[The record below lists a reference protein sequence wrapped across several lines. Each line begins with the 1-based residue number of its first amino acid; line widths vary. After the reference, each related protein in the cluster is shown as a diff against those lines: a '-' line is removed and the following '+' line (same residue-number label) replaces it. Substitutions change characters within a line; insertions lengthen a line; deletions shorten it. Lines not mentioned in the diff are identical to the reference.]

1 MPIFQ
6 GALRLTAALG
16 LLALH
21 TSLPTASAAQAVTA
35 TVTIHADKPGPKID
49 RNIYGQ
55 FAEHLGRGI
64 YEGIWVGED
73 SPIPNVRGYRKDVLD
88 ALKKIR
94 VPVIRWPGGCFA
106 DEYHWRDGIG
116 PRDKR
121 PVRINTHWGWV
132 PESNAFGTHEFM
144 DFTELLGAEAYI
156 AGNMGSSPPQ
166 EMANWV
172 EYMTSDLPTT
182 LANERRANGR
192 EKPWKVKYIGVGNE
206 TWGCGGAM
214 TPEYSADL
222 HRR

>member
-1 MPIFQ
+1 MTIKP
-6 GALRLTAALG
+6 
-16 LLALH
+16 
-21 TSLPTASAAQAVTA
+21 SLKSAARAFTGIAVAVAVSAAPVAAQRIEATA
-35 TVTIHADKPGPKID
+35 TVDTRATGPVIE
-49 RNIYGQ
+49 RAVYGQ
-55 FAEHLGRGI
+55 FAEHLGRSV

-73 SPIPNVRGYRKDVLD
+73 SPIPNVKGYRKDVLD
-88 ALKKIR
+88 ALKKIK

-116 PRDKR
+116 PKDKR

-132 PESNAFGTHEFM
+132 PEDNAFGTHEFM

-182 LANERRANGR
+182 LANERRATAARSHGR
-192 EKPWKVKYIGVGNE
+192 SNISVSATRP
-206 TWGCGGAM
+206 GAAAV
-214 TPEYSADL
+214 T
-222 HRR
+222 